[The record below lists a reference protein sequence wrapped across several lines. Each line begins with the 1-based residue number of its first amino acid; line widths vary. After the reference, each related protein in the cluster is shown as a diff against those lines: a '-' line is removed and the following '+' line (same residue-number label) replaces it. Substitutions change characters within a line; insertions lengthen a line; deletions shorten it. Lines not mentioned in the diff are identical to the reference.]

1 MEVCANFLWKTK
13 STTGKIVGNKLK
25 FDEGGLTASYFLN
38 LEIDFHLSG
47 KRKTDFHRPV
57 GVDPKLLY
65 FTLKIF
71 MVSDFFVFQSL
82 PKVIIVYEYILI
94 FLAISR

>member
-47 KRKTDFHRPV
+47 KK
-57 GVDPKLLY
+57 KLL
-65 FTLKIF
+65 IF
-71 MVSDFFVFQSL
+71 IDLLVWTQNCC
-82 PKVIIVYEYILI
+82 ILH
-94 FLAISR
+94 